1 MSVLAEYHS
10 TRAVGIV
17 PATVNPKKRPNLKI
31 SGRCQINYTSAP
43 PLIPLAVSPSAIRMS
58 EVNCYHCG
66 LPVPDDVDLTVVVGG
81 EPRVM
86 CCYGCQ
92 AVAQSIVDNGLAD
105 YYRSRDALPESPREA
120 MPAILDQ
127 LALFD
132 HAEFQKSFVK
142 ELGESEREASLLL
155 EGITCAACI
164 WLNEQHVGRLPGVT
178 AVDINYATR
187 RARVRWDERRIKL
200 SDILGAI
207 AAIGYRA
214 YPYDAAKNEE
224 ISRKERRDA
233 LWRLW
238 VAGFGMMQVMM
249 YAYPVYIADGDM
261 TPDIESLMRWAS
273 LLLTLPVIFYS
284 SAPFF
289 RNAWR
294 DIKLLRV
301 GMDVP
306 VALGVGVAFIASCW
320 ATFAQ
325 AGEVY
330 FDSVAMFVFFLLGG
344 RFLEMTAR
352 QKALSVTEALAKLLP
367 AFAQK
372 MPKFPVDRST
382 EQCVVAD
389 LRRGD
394 HVLVRPGDIV
404 PADGRVIEGVSCAN
418 EALLTGES
426 RPVRKVPG
434 DVVTGGAINAES
446 PLVVQVEQ
454 VGDGTRLS
462 AIIQL
467 MDRAAAEKPRIVE
480 MADRIASYFVGV
492 LLLVAVLV
500 AVGWYLVDPS
510 KALWITV
517 SVLVVTCPCALSLA
531 TPIALTVAAGA
542 LAKDG
547 LLVTRGHAIE
557 TLARATHFVFDK
569 TGTLTSGQM
578 RLLDVLPT
586 STLDR
591 DVCLAMAATLEH
603 ASEHPVALALRR
615 ATTAKL
621 HDALDAVSEPGQ
633 GIEAMVSGR
642 KCRIGRPDYALAL
655 GNSALP
661 GEAASWLE
669 SGDTVVALG
678 DESSCLALFRIGDE
692 LRPEAPALIAD
703 LRLAGRH
710 VVLLTGDAPSVAQ
723 RIAGELGIEDVRAG
737 VTPQGKYDCVKAL
750 QADGSIV
757 AMVGDGVNDA
767 PVLAQ
772 AQVSIAMGGGAQLAR
787 TQSDFVLLSENLD
800 HLRLGLRR
808 ARRTLVI
815 IRQNLWWSFAYNIVA
830 LPLAIAGYVTPWLAG
845 IGMSASSL
853 LVVLNSLRIQRLEND

>member
-1 MSVLAEYHS
+1 MH
-10 TRAVGIV
+10 
-17 PATVNPKKRPNLKI
+17 PA
-31 SGRCQINYTSAP
+31 S
-43 PLIPLAVSPSAIRMS
+43 
-58 EVNCYHCG
+58 CYHCG
-66 LPVPDDVDLTVVVGG
+66 LPIPDDVDLSVAVGG
-81 EPRVM
+81 EQRAM
-86 CCYGCQ
+86 CCFGCQ
-92 AVAQSIVDNGLAD
+92 AVAQSIVDNGLTE

-120 MPAILDQ
+120 MPAILEQ
-127 LALFD
+127 LALYD

-142 ELGESEREASLLL
+142 ELGENEREASLLL

-178 AVDINYATR
+178 AVNINYTTR
-187 RARVRWDERRIKL
+187 RARVRWDETRIKL

-261 TPDIESLMRWAS
+261 APDIESLMRWAS

-294 DIKLLRV
+294 DIKLRRV

-306 VALGVGVAFIASCW
+306 VALGVGAAFIASCW

-330 FDSVAMFVFFLLGG
+330 FDSVTMFIFFLLGG
-344 RFLEMTAR
+344 RYLEMAAR
-352 QKALSVTEALAKLLP
+352 QKAVSVTEALARLLP

-372 MPKFPVDRST
+372 MPKFPVHRET

-389 LRRGD
+389 LRPGD
-394 HVLVRPGDIV
+394 YVMVRAGDIV

-426 RPVRKVPG
+426 KPVPKAPG
-434 DVVTGGAINAES
+434 ETVTGGSINAES

-454 VGDGTRLS
+454 VGEGTRLS

-467 MDRAAAEKPRIVE
+467 MERAAAEKPKIVVL
-480 MADRIASYFVGV
+480 ADRIASYFVAA
-492 LLLVAVLV
+492 LLVVAVLV
-500 AVGWYLVDPS
+500 AVGWYFIDPA

-531 TPIALTVAAGA
+531 TPIALTVSAGA

-569 TGTLTSGQM
+569 TGTLTTGRM
-578 RLLDVLPT
+578 HLVDVLPL
-586 STLDR
+586 SGLDR
-591 DVCLAMAATLEH
+591 DTCLAVAAALEH
-603 ASEHPVALALRR
+603 ASEHPVATALRR
-615 ATTAKL
+615 AAGAGLPETSEVL
-621 HDALDAVSEPGQ
+621 SEPGQ
-633 GIEAMVSGR
+633 GIEAVVDGR
-642 KCRIGRPDYALAL
+642 RCRIGRPGYALSL
-655 GNSALP
+655 SSGQLP
-661 GEAASWLE
+661 DAAADWLE
-669 SGDTVVALG
+669 SGDTVVVLA
-678 DESSCLALFRIGDE
+678 DETGCLALFRIGDE
-692 LRPEAPALIAD
+692 LRYESVALISE
-703 LRLAGRH
+703 LRAAGKK
-710 VVLLTGDAPSVAQ
+710 VLLLTGDSPSVAQ
-723 RIAGELGIEDVRAG
+723 RVAGRLGISDVQAG
-737 VTPQGKYDCVKAL
+737 VTPQGKHDCVIRL
-750 QADGSIV
+750 QSAGAVV
-757 AMVGDGVNDA
+757 AMIGDGVNDA
-767 PVLAQ
+767 PVLAL

-787 TQSDFVLLSENLD
+787 TQSDFILLSENLD
-800 HLRLGLRR
+800 HLRHGLRR
-808 ARRTLVI
+808 ARRTLQV
-815 IRQNLWWSFAYNIVA
+815 IRQNLWWSFAYNFVA
-830 LPLAIAGYVTPWLAG
+830 LPLAILGFVTPWIAG

-853 LVVLNSLRIQRLEND
+853 LVVLNSLRIQRVETD